1 MRAGES
7 NAPLRPNIR
16 KGHHAFPVALKD
28 IEEKQRCFYA
38 DPGIVTDQ
46 HFSSPAACLVG
57 VLAQEQKRAGGI
69 IKHNINTVNNMAATQ
84 AVPGDKVGEGSSL
97 DPPAK
102 KAK

>member
-1 MRAGES
+1 MGTGVQNASVDGPCQHTPTSRGLES
-7 NAPLRPNIR
+7 N
-16 KGHHAFPVALKD
+16 LK
-28 IEEKQRCFYA
+28 
-38 DPGIVTDQ
+38 T
-46 HFSSPAACLVG
+46 
-57 VLAQEQKRAGGI
+57 QEQKRAGGI